1 MNMYV
6 TTLVVVAITA
16 LSMVWHLRQTSRPS
30 GSAGEAACG
39 RACPRCRA
47 PLPASAVA
55 ECPRCHVPLQA
66 YELVLAPVATD
77 SSAPQGAL
85 HALVRADVCVGCGAC
100 VAACP
105 EPGAIRLEGKLAVVE
120 RALCKGHGECVR
132 ACPVNGIALSS
143 GAAVQRV
150 EAPELDVH
158 FQSNVPGLYVVGEL
172 GGRGLIK
179 NAINEGRI
187 AVEHI
192 AAELSRDAG
201 RGAAGDGVRVAVGHI
216 AGAPGPPPGLAAGG
230 DRFDVVVV
238 GSGPAGLSAGLEALR
253 TGLAGVVLE
262 QGDLSDTIHRYPRHK
277 LLLAEPVNI
286 PLYGRLWVSDASKES
301 LLKLWRGII
310 DRTGLDVRTGHRVER
325 IAPTADGFEIEAG
338 GRRFHARRVVLA
350 MGRRGN
356 PRRLGVPGEEL
367 PKVFYDIVEME
378 AFAGQRVL
386 VVGGGDSAI
395 ESAVGLATQEGTE
408 VTLCYRG
415 DAFARIKERNRA
427 RLDAETARGR
437 IHLLLRSQVREI
449 RPECAV
455 LDVAGRPHI
464 QPNDHVIVRIG
475 GDPPFAFLTAL
486 GVRIVTKEVAL
497 VVHPT
502 SAGISREESAREARH
517 A

>member
-1 MNMYV
+1 MLI
-6 TTLVVVAITA
+6 TTLVVVAVTA
-16 LSMVWHLRQTSRPS
+16 LSMIWHLRQTSRRS
-30 GSAGEAACG
+30 GPAGEGAAA

-47 PLPASAVA
+47 PLTGAAT
-55 ECPRCHVPLQA
+55 ECPRCGVPLQA
-66 YELVLAPVATD
+66 YELVLAPVAAAA
-77 SSAPQGAL
+77 SAPQGAL

-105 EPGAIRLEGKLAVVE
+105 EPGAIRLEGKIAVVE
-120 RALCKGHGECVR
+120 RGLCKGHSECVR

-158 FQSNVPGLYVVGEL
+158 FQSNVPGLYIVGEL

-192 AAELSRDAG
+192 ASQLGPLAG
-201 RGAAGDGVRVAVGHI
+201 RAASGELLD
-216 AGAPGPPPGLAAGG
+216 L
-230 DRFDVVVV
+230 VVV
-238 GSGPAGLSAGLEALR
+238 GSGPAGLSAGLEAMR
-253 TGLAGVVLE
+253 TGLHVVVLE

-310 DRTGLDVRTGHRVER
+310 ERTGLDVRTGHRVER
-325 IAPTADGFEIEAG
+325 ITPIAEGFEVEAG
-338 GRRFHARRVVLA
+338 GRRFGARRVVLA

-367 PKVFYDIVEME
+367 PKVFYDIIEME
-378 AFAGQRVL
+378 AFGGHRVL
-386 VVGGGDSAI
+386 VVGGGDSAV
-395 ESAVGLATQEGTE
+395 ESAVGLANQPRTE
-408 VTLCYRG
+408 VTLSYRG
-415 DAFARIKERNRA
+415 EAFARIKERNRA
-427 RLDAETARGR
+427 KLEAECARRR
-437 IHLLLRSQVREI
+437 IHPLLRSQVREI
-449 RPECAV
+449 RPECVV
-455 LDVAGRPHI
+455 LEVDGRPHI
-464 QPNDHVIVRIG
+464 QPNDYVIVRIG
-475 GDPPFAFLTAL
+475 GDAPFAFLTAL

-497 VVHPT
+497 VATQATAAAVGEPP
-502 SAGISREESAREARH
+502 AREASH

>member
-1 MNMYV
+1 MTMLI
-6 TTLVVVAITA
+6 TTLVVVAVTA
-16 LSMVWHLRQTSRPS
+16 LSMVWHVRQTSRR
-30 GSAGEAACG
+30 SAPAADAAAA

-47 PLPASAVA
+47 PLPPAAS
-55 ECPRCHVPLQA
+55 ECPRCGVPLQA
-66 YELVLAPVATD
+66 YELVLAPVAAAAT
-77 SSAPQGAL
+77 APQGPL

-120 RALCKGHGECVR
+120 RAICKGHGECVR
-132 ACPVNGIALSS
+132 ACPVNGIALSA

-187 AVEHI
+187 AVEHV
-192 AAELSRDAG
+192 ARELGASAG
-201 RGAAGDGVRVAVGHI
+201 RGT
-216 AGAPGPPPGLAAGG
+216 GG
-230 DRFDVVVV
+230 DLLDLVVV
-238 GSGPAGLSAGLEALR
+238 GSGPAGLSAGLEAMRIGLR
-253 TGLAGVVLE
+253 GVVLE

-310 DRTGLDVRTGHRVER
+310 ERTGLDVRTGNRVER
-325 IAPTADGFEIEAG
+325 ITTTAEGFEVEAG
-338 GRRFHARRVVLA
+338 VNRFRARRVVLA

-367 PKVFYDIVEME
+367 PKVFYDIIEME
-378 AFAGQRVL
+378 AFAGGRVL

-395 ESAVGLATQEGTE
+395 ESAVGLASQANTE
-408 VTLCYRG
+408 VTLSYRG
-415 DAFARIKERNRA
+415 DAFARIKERNRTK
-427 RLDAETARGR
+427 LEAERARGR
-437 IHLLLRSQVREI
+437 IRILLHSQVREI
-449 RPECAV
+449 RPECVV
-455 LDVAGRPHI
+455 LEVDGRPHI

-475 GDPPFAFLTAL
+475 GDAPYAFLTAL

-497 VVHPT
+497 
-502 SAGISREESAREARH
+502 SATPENAASLGERGAREVSH